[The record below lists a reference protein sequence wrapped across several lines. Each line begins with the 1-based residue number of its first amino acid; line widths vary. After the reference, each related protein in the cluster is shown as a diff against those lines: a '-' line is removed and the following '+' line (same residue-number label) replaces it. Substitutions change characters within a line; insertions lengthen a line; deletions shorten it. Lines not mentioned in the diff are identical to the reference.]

1 MRAGE
6 SFLLSNVAAGTYN
19 TGALQ
24 GGRYRLSAHATWG
37 GGNTILQQFLPD
49 GTTAFTL
56 FGNPSTATGPGTQVG
71 SLTADGVI
79 DFTLQPGEH
88 QIVIATATASY
99 VSLTRIP
106 LE

>member
-6 SFLLSNVAAGTYN
+6 SFNLSNVAAATYK
-19 TGALQ
+19 TGALM
-24 GGRYRLSAHATWG
+24 GGRYRLSITATWG
-37 GGNTILQQFLPD
+37 GGNAILQQFLPD

-56 FGNPSTATGPGTQVG
+56 FGNPSTVTGPGTQVG
-71 SLTADGVI
+71 SLLADGVI

-88 QIVIATATASY
+88 QIVITTASANY